1 MKKNKNTQITLDT
14 LLAARER
21 LFELKTEQAKARE
34 EELEIRQYLADLL
47 HEGVEGSKTI
57 TLEGVKVTVT
67 RTLNRSI
74 DTAEVERFCADHPQ
88 VSVTVLRWKPEL
100 KISEYKKN
108 VDIVD
113 EYITTRPGIPTVEF
127 K

>member
-1 MKKNKNTQITLDT
+1 MKKNKKTEITLAI

-21 LFELKTEQAKARE
+21 LFELKTEQAKVRE
-34 EELEIRQYLADLL
+34 EELVIRQYLADLL
-47 HEGVEGSKTI
+47 YKEEEGSKTI

-67 RTLNRSI
+67 RTLNRTI
-74 DTAEVERFCADHPQ
+74 DAAEVERFCADHPQ
-88 VSVTVLRWKPEL
+88 VSVAVLRWKPEL

-113 EYITTRPGIPTVEF
+113 EYTVTRPGIPTVEF

>member
-1 MKKNKNTQITLDT
+1 MKKNKKTEITLAI

-34 EELEIRQYLADLL
+34 EELVIRQYLADLL
-47 HEGVEGSKTI
+47 HKEVEGSKTI

-67 RTLNRSI
+67 RTLNRTI
-74 DTAEVERFCADHPQ
+74 DAAEVERFCADHPQ
-88 VSVTVLRWKPEL
+88 VSVAVLRWKPEL

-113 EYITTRPGIPTVEF
+113 EYIVTRPGIPTVEF